1 MRNNA
6 DKPNWMK
13 TKGYLHLSPS
23 LRINENWKIYQ
34 RKIQDPFFIEKY
46 AFYPLMHSII
56 KERKFKKV
64 NPEKHL
70 NKKERT
76 HNFKLDNFKF
86 EKTAKR
92 RPLHYATHFDALI
105 YGYYASIL
113 NDLYEKELKKDIDL
127 DSCVNAYR
135 KIILE
140 ETGKGKSTI
149 HFAKEVFDEIINRSY
164 EQEEVGV
171 LTFDIESF
179 FSSLDHQL
187 LEKKW
192 SDLLNLEQLP
202 SDHKNVFK
210 SCTNFSYVLRN
221 DLRVRSQKSGKRSGF
236 DEKKLAKIR
245 REKGFKSFFESN
257 ADFRNTIKQGK
268 LRIYKNSFYTKFGE
282 EKIQAGIPQ
291 GLPISAVLAN
301 LYLLEFDKNILNFV
315 VNAEGG
321 FYRRYSDDIIIVANV
336 DELGEIKNYVEN
348 LIKVSNL
355 KISSS
360 KTESFVFRKSVYN
373 QEQKK
378 RLTSFKVVEG
388 KERKDAPLIYLGF
401 EFRGYNTCIKSTNI
415 AKFYRRLI
423 SIVRR
428 RSNRAV
434 RNRNP
439 NIPKVVFK
447 NQIKKLYK
455 KPLRELDGEDGEI
468 KQTFRNRTFL
478 IKNERNEFSMIVKP
492 SVNKNKSNY
501 FSYIK
506 RCERI
511 FDDKIFSNQLRN
523 KDQILNV
530 AIKKHLN
537 KKS

>member
-13 TKGYLHLSPS
+13 TKGYLHLSPN
-23 LRINENWKIYQ
+23 LRINENWKIYIK
-34 RKIQDPFFIEKY
+34 KIQNPSFIEKY

-56 KERKFKKV
+56 KERKYKKV
-64 NPEKHL
+64 DSEKHL
-70 NKKERT
+70 NKTERS
-76 HNFKLDNFKF
+76 HYFKLSEDKY
-86 EKTAKR
+86 EKTAKK

-105 YGYYASIL
+105 YGYYASVL
-113 NDLYEKELKKDIDL
+113 NELYENELKKDPEL
-127 DSCVNAYR
+127 DHCVNAYR

-140 ETGKGKSTI
+140 DTGKGKSTI
-149 HFAKEVFDEIINRSY
+149 HFAKEVFDEIISRSDK
-164 EQEEVGV
+164 QEEVGV

-192 SDLLNLEQLP
+192 SDLLNLKQLP
-202 SDHKNVFK
+202 PDHKNVFK

-268 LRIYKNSFYTKFGE
+268 LRIYKNSFYTKIGE
-282 EKIQAGIPQ
+282 EKIQVGIPQ

-301 LYLLEFDKNILNFV
+301 LYLLEFDKNILDFV
-315 VNAEGG
+315 VNGMGG

-336 DELGEIKNYVEN
+336 DELAEIKNYVEN

-434 RNRNP
+434 RNKNP
-439 NIPKVVFK
+439 NIPKAVFK

-523 KDQILNV
+523 KDQILNI

>member
-1 MRNNA
+1 MRNSVE
-6 DKPNWMK
+6 KPNWMK

-34 RKIQDPFFIEKY
+34 RKIQDPSFIERY

-86 EKTAKR
+86 EKTAKK

-113 NDLYEKELKKDIDL
+113 NDLYEKELKKDINL

-268 LRIYKNSFYTKFGE
+268 LRIYKNSFYTKIGE
-282 EKIQAGIPQ
+282 EKIKAGIPQ

-301 LYLLEFDKNILNFV
+301 LYLLEFDKNILDFV
-315 VNAEGG
+315 VNGKGG

-336 DELGEIKNYVEN
+336 DELGKIKNYVEN
-348 LIKVSNL
+348 LIKISNL
-355 KISSS
+355 KISPS

-373 QEQKK
+373 HERKK
-378 RLTSFKVVEG
+378 RLTSFKFVEG
-388 KERKDAPLIYLGF
+388 EERKDAPLIYLGF

-434 RNRNP
+434 RNKNP
-439 NIPKVVFK
+439 HIPKAVFK

-523 KDQILNV
+523 KEQILNI

>member
-1 MRNNA
+1 MRNVT

-23 LRINENWKIYQ
+23 LRINENWKSYQ
-34 RKIQDPFFIEKY
+34 KKIQDPSFIQKY

-56 KERKFKKV
+56 KERKYKKV
-64 NPEKHL
+64 NSEKHL
-70 NKKERT
+70 NEKERT

-86 EKTAKR
+86 EKTAKK
-92 RPLHYATHFDALI
+92 RPIHYATHFDALI

-113 NDLYEKELKKDIDL
+113 NELYEAELKRDL
-127 DSCVNAYR
+127 ELDGCVNAYR

-140 ETGKGKSTI
+140 DTGKGKSTI
-149 HFAKEVFDEIINRSY
+149 HFAKDVFDEIKNRSGD
-164 EQEEVGV
+164 QEEVGV

-192 SDLLNLEQLP
+192 SDLLNEEQLP
-202 SDHKNVFK
+202 PDHKNVFK
-210 SCTNFSYVLRN
+210 SCTKFSYVLRD
-221 DLRVRSQKSGKRSGF
+221 DLRIRVQKSGKRSCF
-236 DEKKLAKIR
+236 NEKKLAKIR

-257 ADFRNTIKQGK
+257 ADFRDTIKQGK
-268 LRIYKNSFYTKFGE
+268 LRIYKNSFYRQIGE

-301 LYLLEFDKNILNFV
+301 LYLLDFDKHIIDTV
-315 VNAEGG
+315 VKGKGG

-336 DELGEIKNYVEN
+336 DDLGEIKNYIEN
-348 LIKVSNL
+348 LIKESNL

-360 KTESFVFRKSVYN
+360 KTESFIFRKSIYN
-373 QEQKK
+373 QEQKS
-378 RLTSFKVVEG
+378 RLTSFKQVEG
-388 KERKDAPLIYLGF
+388 NERKDAPLLYLGF
-401 EFRGYNTCIKSTNI
+401 EFRGYNTCVKSTNI

-428 RSNRAV
+428 RSNRAK
-434 RNRNP
+434 RNKNP
-439 NIPKVVFK
+439 NIQKAVFK

-455 KPLRELDGEDGEI
+455 KPLRDLDGENGEI

-478 IKNERNEFSMIVKP
+478 VENERNEFSMIVKP

-506 RCERI
+506 RCEKI
-511 FDDKIFSNQLRN
+511 FDSKIFSKQLR
-523 KDQILNV
+523 KKEHLLNT
-530 AIKKHLN
+530 AIAKHLN
-537 KKS
+537 K